1 MHQFSYF
8 SLVIRNDLHTNQ
20 SDFFW
25 HILTVLLPYLRKL
38 VIWEYMRMGISDVT
52 NLYHG
57 KVKIQL
63 KCCGKHF
70 NRFNGQ
76 IISDKN
82 RKKF

>member
-1 MHQFSYF
+1 
-8 SLVIRNDLHTNQ
+8 
-20 SDFFW
+20 
-25 HILTVLLPYLRKL
+25 
-38 VIWEYMRMGISDVT
+38 MGISDVT

-82 RKKF
+82 RKNAEIRLIFP

>member
-1 MHQFSYF
+1 
-8 SLVIRNDLHTNQ
+8 
-20 SDFFW
+20 
-25 HILTVLLPYLRKL
+25 
-38 VIWEYMRMGISDVT
+38 MGISDVT

-82 RKKF
+82 RKNAEIRLIFPRRIAKIASIKTIESCHFWCNNTDLFCEEYLTAT

>member
-1 MHQFSYF
+1 
-8 SLVIRNDLHTNQ
+8 
-20 SDFFW
+20 
-25 HILTVLLPYLRKL
+25 
-38 VIWEYMRMGISDVT
+38 MGISDVT

-70 NRFNGQ
+70 SRFNGQ

-82 RKKF
+82 RKNAEIRLIFP